1 MDLIPIECGSCNAKL
16 KIKANPARMPSE
28 VKCPKCGKA
37 IPLAKKSAP
46 AATPTPAT
54 PPLQPPP
61 SMPAPTAPAAVT
73 PAIQPP
79 PPAPAPAPSATAQL
93 SPPPKPVT
101 PPGGS
106 TAGIPKKAAPPIVL
120 GHIDESSSSA
130 MISAT
135 CTACQWQTKVS
146 SSLVGKKIRCK
157 QCSGIVLVSAPQEAP
172 ALAPLPS
179 PPPPSTSQKPESAE
193 KQLPV
198 APPITQQPFSPTTAA
213 PVVTPA
219 KIKSQELAPV
229 TQANTPESIQAPPA
243 PTNAAVSPGT
253 SILIAEISTLK
264 TKLEAAARDAA
275 TRIQRIADLEKSAH
289 AAEYRALSA
298 ESRAQSAESRVQV
311 AENRAQESERTLHDL
326 AGKNA
331 VEAMAFNRKI
341 TELEHRVTE
350 LKLAL
355 SEIVGEYQSEVA
367 TAEARIVSLQEKI
380 ARFKV

>member
-1 MDLIPIECGSCNAKL
+1 ME
-16 KIKANPARMPSE
+16 
-28 VKCPKCGKA
+28 PKH
-37 IPLAKKSAP
+37 PVAP
-46 AATPTPAT
+46 PTTRLPFNPTPAT
-54 PPLQPPP
+54 P
-61 SMPAPTAPAAVT
+61 V
-73 PAIQPP
+73 
-79 PPAPAPAPSATAQL
+79 
-93 SPPPKPVT
+93 
-101 PPGGS
+101 
-106 TAGIPKKAAPPIVL
+106 AAP
-120 GHIDESSSSA
+120 
-130 MISAT
+130 
-135 CTACQWQTKVS
+135 
-146 SSLVGKKIRCK
+146 
-157 QCSGIVLVSAPQEAP
+157 
-172 ALAPLPS
+172 
-179 PPPPSTSQKPESAE
+179 E
-193 KQLPV
+193 KTL
-198 APPITQQPFSPTTAA
+198 TD
-213 PVVTPA
+213 
-219 KIKSQELAPV
+219 ELAPV
-229 TQANTPESIQAPPA
+229 AKAPHSESMQAPPA
-243 PTNAAVSPGT
+243 SANAAISPGT
-253 SILIAEISTLK
+253 TILIAEISTLK